1 MQITIHVG
9 GRGWV
14 VDENLLL
21 NWLAQNAVQPVHQ
34 QRVVREIINNE
45 DTGRVLLNEQMQK
58 TILGDHYSL

>member
-1 MQITIHVG
+1 MQITINVG

-21 NWLAQNAVQPVHQ
+21 NWLAQNAIQPIHQ

-45 DTGRVLLNEQMQK
+45 DTGRVLLNEQMK
-58 TILGDHYSL
+58 KNILGDHYSL